1 MVDRDGKPYRELP
14 AAFLYRTRYL
24 ADCTCRP
31 QPWEEEAAA
40 RHRAFAQAPRQQ
52 SAARQRRL
60 TAQAAVAS
68 RRLPVGAGPCAVND
82 NPMFRG

>member
-40 RHRAFAQAPRQQ
+40 RHRAFSQA
-52 SAARQRRL
+52 SG
-60 TAQAAVAS
+60 QAAIGSKAATLDAPTRS
-68 RRLPVGAGPCAVND
+68 R
-82 NPMFRG
+82 

>member
-40 RHRAFAQAPRQQ
+40 RHRAF
-52 SAARQRRL
+52 S
-60 TAQAAVAS
+60 QAAPPVAIGSKAATLDAPTRS
-68 RRLPVGAGPCAVND
+68 R
-82 NPMFRG
+82 